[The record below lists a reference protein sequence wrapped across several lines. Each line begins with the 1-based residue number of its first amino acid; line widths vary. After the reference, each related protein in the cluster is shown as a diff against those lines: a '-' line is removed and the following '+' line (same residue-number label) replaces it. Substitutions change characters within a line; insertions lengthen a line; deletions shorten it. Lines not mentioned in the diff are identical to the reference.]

1 MRLQPCTVG
10 PYQTNCY
17 ILSDDARD
25 AWIVDPGG
33 EGEAI
38 ASLIARMG
46 VTPRAILLTHT
57 HWDHVSGIPS
67 LMRRWPDLEVLSSE
81 ADSPFLGPDAYDR
94 FCKVMSDKAF
104 LALYGDE
111 LKKLPKATRILKDG
125 DLVEGP
131 GLLVISTPGHTPG
144 GLAFYQKEE
153 KWLFSGDTLFAG
165 SIGRTDFAGGSY
177 ADELMSCKKLVALLP
192 GETAV
197 YPGHGPETTI
207 SRELATNPYLA

>member
-1 MRLQPCTVG
+1 MRLQICTVG

-17 ILSDDARD
+17 ILSDDTGI
-25 AWIVDPGG
+25 AWIVDPGA
-33 EGEAI
+33 EGDAI
-38 ASLIARMG
+38 ADLIGRMG
-46 VTPRAILLTHT
+46 VTPRVILLTHT
-57 HWDHVSGIPS
+57 HWDHVSGIPA
-67 LMRRWPDLEVLSSE
+67 LMHRWPALEVMASE